1 MGGKGLTRAVLE
13 VHPKEWRDKWFGM
26 IPANRLCE
34 PAELKGAY
42 VFLASDASSYM
53 TGKSSWIYQVWCCV
67 ILMVVRGEYDY

>member
-1 MGGKGLTRAVLE
+1 
-13 VHPKEWRDKWFGM
+13 M

-53 TGKSSWIYQVWCCV
+53 TGLRALFEERRAYN
-67 ILMVVRGEYDY
+67 

>member
-1 MGGKGLTRAVLE
+1 MERINSCRLGLTRVVLE

-53 TGKSSWIYQVWCCV
+53 TGKSS
-67 ILMVVRGEYDY
+67 